1 MKKELVNYAV
11 KNVFRR
17 AMACSAVENYRRC
30 KMSGQKGV
38 GEASRQVANL
48 KKYFAQIAWFTFDL
62 EQFTQK
68 HFYYNFGNETKFI
81 KLPYYN
87 YFKNIK
93 AVVLEKVRNAMAE
106 NKVIICRNEL
116 ALWHREI
123 DFSNYGKF
131 FYLYNPSQPICR
143 GNVGK
148 GCDLSNRNGVD
159 PFDELVNACSD
170 FLK

>member
-1 MKKELVNYAV
+1 
-11 KNVFRR
+11 
-17 AMACSAVENYRRC
+17 
-30 KMSGQKGV
+30 MSGQKGV
-38 GEASRQVANL
+38 GEAYRQVVEL
-48 KKYFAQIAWFTFDL
+48 KKYFAQVAWFTFDL

-68 HFYYNFGNETKFI
+68 TFYYNFGNETRFV

-93 AVVLEKVRNAMAE
+93 SVVLEKVRNAMEE

-116 ALWHREI
+116 PLWHREI
-123 DFSNYGKF
+123 DFSGYENF
-131 FYLYNPSQPICR
+131 FYLYNPLQPICR

-148 GCDLSNRNGVD
+148 GCDLSSRNGVD